1 MRSSWTLPVAA
12 AAVVAGAALVGP
24 AGLAQADSG
33 LGPVEQ
39 ISAPGIASGDP
50 VAVAGTGGNAW
61 VAFTSRSTNQSVQ
74 VAQRRGGVG
83 WSAPVVLSTPGID
96 ASDPVLAG
104 NASGTA
110 CVAWTEDSW
119 AQSRVAVACHDGNAL
134 ANSPEWS
141 ASTFLGP
148 LSARVDSL
156 ALHVDDDGNAV
167 LAMVGVSPDLA
178 SAGLHVAT
186 RDDGVWSST
195 TTVDHVRSNND
206 SLRDPQ
212 VVRAASGRA
221 AVLWL
226 RNESL
231 VVSLRGADAMW
242 GASEIAHAGAVDT
255 AALSAAGGGIIAAWH
270 ADAQLWSAD
279 LTDVSSP
286 PRRMPTDAV
295 VDHLWVG
302 ATDEGDS
309 VMVTV
314 DEGGALR
321 VHATTSDDSSA
332 PVAVLAS
339 AVQRLW
345 LEATDDGVQLAVES
359 SDGGMEF
366 IRVRF
371 SPVPV
376 VTERLTVELPDVAAH
391 AVAIADPR
399 SLIVWVSDGSP
410 EEVRAARTSATRTD
424 SSPSRPTPLTLADR
438 LGGLR

>member
-61 VAFTSRSTNQSVQ
+61 VAFSSRSTNQSVQ

-83 WSAPVVLSTPGID
+83 WSAPVVLSTPGVD

-110 CVAWTEDSW
+110 CVAWIEDSW
-119 AQSRVAVACHDGNAL
+119 AQSRVAVACHDESAL
-134 ANSPEWS
+134 ANSPAWS

-186 RDDGVWSST
+186 RDDGVWSAT
-195 TTVDHVRSNND
+195 TTVDHVRSDND

-231 VVSLRGADAMW
+231 VVSLRDVDSMW
-242 GASEIAHAGAVDT
+242 GASEVAHAGAVDT

-279 LTDVSSP
+279 LTDPSSQ

-295 VDHLWVG
+295 VDHLWVST
-302 ATDEGDS
+302 TDEGDS

-314 DEGGALR
+314 DDGGALR
-321 VHATTSDDSSA
+321 VHATASDDSSA
-332 PVAVLAS
+332 PVALAS
-339 AVQRLW
+339 AAQRLW
-345 LEATDDGVQLAVES
+345 LEATDDGLQLAVES
-359 SDGGMEF
+359 AGGGVEF

-371 SPVPV
+371 APVPV

-410 EEVRAARTSATRTD
+410 EEVRAARTAATRTD
-424 SSPSRPTPLTLADR
+424 SPASRPTPLTLADR